1 MMTKFHSPTP
11 PPPESQIET
20 DSRFP
25 SGPWCGFFLMS
36 HLPGRHQ
43 MELHLTFRQG
53 VMTGEG
59 RDRIGAFL
67 IRGRYQVE
75 DGQSWWTKRYI
86 GKHDV
91 SYRGYNEGKGIWGL
105 WEIPPSWKGD
115 STFGPR
121 QWAIPPNRSWPRRS
135 TSRLRWKRKPEPAW
149 PLRPASRWVSM
160 PPLVQLPGDKAS
172 NRQVIKKGLPRV
184 DHGRRRLACF

>member
-1 MMTKFHSPTP
+1 MMTEFHSPTP
-11 PPPESQIET
+11 PHPESQIET

-59 RDRIGAFL
+59 RDRIGSFL

-75 DGQSWWTKRYI
+75 DGQCWWTKRYI

-91 SYRGYNEGKGIWGL
+91 SYHGYNEGKGIWGL
-105 WEIPPSWKGD
+105 WEIPPSWKGGFHIWPEAMGD
-115 STFGPR
+115 PT
-121 QWAIPPNRSWPRRS
+121 QQKLAEAID
-135 TSRLRWKRKPEPAW
+135 EPVETETAAGAGMAVEAGAQVGEHAAVGAGAW
-149 PLRPASRWVSM
+149 
-160 PPLVQLPGDKAS
+160 
-172 NRQVIKKGLPRV
+172 
-184 DHGRRRLACF
+184 